1 MENGIKSIDTF
12 KELYM
17 SHFQA
22 VVGFC
27 HTYLKDREQSMDVTQ
42 ETFFKLYER
51 LDDAYSRQ
59 NAIAFLYITAKN
71 LCMDVLRHEKF
82 NTEDVDELKE
92 KLYSDDFFLDE
103 ITNQEMIRF
112 VQAAVAQLT
121 GRSLE
126 IARLA
131 LDGLGNQEIADT
143 LGISINSVKSLKKEM
158 YSKLREIIGKEY
170 VILFFAKYLLKI

>member
-1 MENGIKSIDTF
+1 M
-12 KELYM
+12 
-17 SHFQA
+17 
-22 VVGFC
+22 
-27 HTYLKDREQSMDVTQ
+27 
-42 ETFFKLYER
+42 
-51 LDDAYSRQ
+51 
-59 NAIAFLYITAKN
+59 
-71 LCMDVLRHEKF
+71 
-82 NTEDVDELKE
+82 KE